1 METENKNYL
10 ENIAQSIKKSVTLK
24 LLSIFILMM
33 LLMIPINIIQ
43 DLIQERE
50 ETRQKIVKDVSHN
63 WADEQLVYGP
73 ILSIPLQKK
82 VQEDGK
88 TVTLNETLHLLP
100 EELKVKG
107 NVSPKKLRRGIY
119 EVAVYDSHLAFSG
132 KFGNIQEVLDPLD
145 EYIILLEDAFLTIHI
160 SDLRGIKEN
169 VILKWAGQQ
178 KDIHPGSN
186 IPNLIPSGFT
196 VKNILK
202 TNSLENQIFNFDV
215 KLQGS
220 QFLGFVPLGKE
231 TNVDLSSDWKDP
243 SFSGAFLPDD
253 RTVNEQGFAANW
265 RVLELNRNYPQSWI
279 GDRNIEVLNNSSFGV
294 DLILPVNDYQ
304 KSMRSAKYALLAIS
318 LTFLSFFLIE
328 IFNKKKVHPF
338 QYILIGLAL
347 CIFYTLLV
355 SISEHLDFNKAYLIS
370 SVISMI
376 GLYARTI
383 ISNVKQL
390 AVLVL
395 ILSFTYLF
403 VFITLQLQD
412 YALLI
417 GSIGLTSILAIT
429 MYITRNINWHDMN
442 SKED

>member
-1 METENKNYL
+1 
-10 ENIAQSIKKSVTLK
+10 
-24 LLSIFILMM
+24 
-33 LLMIPINIIQ
+33 MIPISIVQ
-43 DLIQERE
+43 ELIQERE
-50 ETRQKIVKDVSHN
+50 ATRQKIVKEVSHN
-63 WADEQLVYGP
+63 WANEQLVYGP
-73 ILSIPLQKK
+73 ILSIPLKK
-82 VQEDGK
+82 NVQEDGK
-88 TVTLNETLHLLP
+88 TVTYYEMVHLLP

-107 NVSPKKLRRGIY
+107 NVSPKKLKRGIY
-119 EVAVYDSHLAFSG
+119 EVAVYDSHLSFFG
-132 KFGNIQEVLDPLD
+132 KFDKIQEVLDPLD
-145 EYIILLEDAFLTIHI
+145 EYTILLQDAFLTIHI

-169 VILKWAGQQ
+169 VVLKWAGQQ
-178 KDIHPGSN
+178 KEIHPGSN
-186 IPNLIPSGFT
+186 IPNMIPSGFT
-196 VKNILK
+196 VKNIL
-202 TNSLENQIFNFDV
+202 NQNFQESQTFNFEI

-231 TNVDLSSDWKDP
+231 TIVDLNSEWKDP
-243 SFSGAFLPDD
+243 SFSGSFLPDE

-279 GDRNIEVLNNSSFGV
+279 GDRNKDELKNSAFGV

-370 SVISMI
+370 SVIVITMI
-376 GLYARTI
+376 ALYAKTI

-429 MYITRNINWHDMN
+429 MYITRNVNWQDLN
-442 SKED
+442 SIRKLEDE